1 MIPAD
6 VANIELASLCVRYV
20 LDDQI
25 YEIFLMFISVKD
37 RSGADLADIIITS
50 ISDLGK
56 NLSILIK

>member
-1 MIPAD
+1 VIPAD
-6 VANIELASLCVRYV
+6 VTNIELASLCVRYV

-25 YEIFLMFISVKD
+25 YENFLMFISVKD

-56 NLSILIK
+56 SLSILIK